1 MDWLSN
7 LAILLSFPIMFQVG
21 RWSQQIDARETK
33 RELRET
39 ILKLE
44 KSDGEHKA
52 ILKSCRDH
60 LEEMEEYA
68 FQIN

>member
-1 MDWLSN
+1 MDWLSS
-7 LAILLSFPIMFQVG
+7 LAILLSFPLLFQFG
-21 RWSQQIDARETK
+21 RWSQQVDARETK

-39 ILKLE
+39 VAMLE

-60 LEEMEEYA
+60 LEEMEELY
-68 FQIN
+68 NE